1 MFFRQ
6 PNSPLI
12 TIIIPTYNCDDF
24 IDQALWS
31 VVNQTYQSYELIIVD
46 GRSTDKTLDIIDRYK
61 KDISVLV
68 SEPDSGIYDA
78 MNKGV
83 NMAKGDWLYFLGAD
97 DILINCL
104 HKVALNLRSTKT
116 IYYGDVYLPEKNKT
130 YSGKFNWYTLVSKN
144 INHQSIFYP
153 RQAFEHY
160 QFDLLYPILSDY
172 DLNLRLWGE
181 GKYKF
186 KYINE
191 LIAIHNETGV
201 SSQKVDEIFQV
212 NKPRLIAKYFGNRI
226 AMRNKMNSIRRSIKE
241 ILP

>member
-1 MFFRQ
+1 
-6 PNSPLI
+6 
-12 TIIIPTYNCDDF
+12 
-24 IDQALWS
+24 
-31 VVNQTYQSYELIIVD
+31 
-46 GRSTDKTLDIIDRYK
+46 
-61 KDISVLV
+61 
-68 SEPDSGIYDA
+68 
-78 MNKGV
+78 
-83 NMAKGDWLYFLGAD
+83 MAKGDWLYFLGAD

>member
-116 IYYGDVYLPEKNKT
+116 IY
-130 YSGKFNWYTLVSKN
+130 
-144 INHQSIFYP
+144 
-153 RQAFEHY
+153 
-160 QFDLLYPILSDY
+160 
-172 DLNLRLWGE
+172 
-181 GKYKF
+181 
-186 KYINE
+186 
-191 LIAIHNETGV
+191 
-201 SSQKVDEIFQV
+201 
-212 NKPRLIAKYFGNRI
+212 
-226 AMRNKMNSIRRSIKE
+226 
-241 ILP
+241 